1 MCSAIAPEPN
11 SSKITRSMPSAYT
24 SNGTGRCCH
33 RKSAPILLTM
43 LAIGRIRW
51 MTNGIALM
59 SAAESRLVRSAGL
72 PNQPIEPSAWT
83 PIVCGW
89 LASGPACSARRRRRR
104 IERRPRI
111 SLPLAY
117 VEGRV
122 RERHRS
128 PSILSKSSCWADM
141 PTKPASSASSSI
153 DSMRACS
160 RRVGRTSLRVAR
172 SRPIVA
178 VRMSEWPM
186 NAARFG
192 PRGSDSSAPTYC
204 SAVLQSLC
212 SSTARITCWR
222 GIASTRPK
230 RSPASTPPTW
240 TVESEHEPSS
250 NVVTPCRTDSGRPGP
265 SSTSMS

>member
-1 MCSAIAPEPN
+1 
-11 SSKITRSMPSAYT
+11 
-24 SNGTGRCCH
+24 
-33 RKSAPILLTM
+33 
-43 LAIGRIRW
+43 
-51 MTNGIALM
+51 M

-104 IERRPRI
+104 IERSPRI

-122 RERHRS
+122 RERQRS
-128 PSILSKSSCWADM
+128 PSSLSKSSCWADM
-141 PTKPASSASSSI
+141 PTKPGVERLVEHRLHRAPARGAS
-153 DSMRACS
+153 
-160 RRVGRTSLRVAR
+160 GWTSLRVAR

-192 PRGSDSSAPTYC
+192 PSGSDSSAPTYS
-204 SAVLQSLC
+204 SAV
-212 SSTARITCWR
+212 
-222 GIASTRPK
+222 
-230 RSPASTPPTW
+230 
-240 TVESEHEPSS
+240 
-250 NVVTPCRTDSGRPGP
+250 RPGLVLVDRADDVLARDRLDP
-265 SSTSMS
+265 AEQVAGVDAADVHGRERAGAEQQRGHAVPHRLRQARAVEHLDVVVRVDVDEARDHPLARRRRPPRGSRSRRGRRW